1 MTVKYGEMENLV
13 NSVISIDQYKPKIG
27 EASETVVVAFEV
39 FNEKG
44 ANDLS
49 NLIETDVTES
59 LDVDTSQ
66 GPNNNGN
73 YLVFVEFT
81 RDENLHKNIM
91 EIMKCVSNATQIT
104 EWQYEYYKGDTKQ
117 DLNEDNLSNTVLDN
131 QQQYVLKYAQQME
144 TVNEENESLDHAVLK
159 SIDIIRRYLDDVEVD
174 GYENL
179 RSDLDDIEEKIH
191 DDIEI
196 MSNENKDLNRVKHLA
211 GL

>member
-91 EIMKCVSNATQIT
+91 EIMNCVSNVTQIT

-131 QQQYVLKYAQQME
+131 QQQYVLKYAQQNE

-179 RSDLDDIEEKIH
+179 RSDLNDIEEKIH

-196 MSNENKDLNRVKHLA
+196 MANENKDLNRVKHLA

>member
-39 FNEKG
+39 FNERG

-49 NLIETDVTES
+49 NLIETDVTDS

-91 EIMKCVSNATQIT
+91 EIMKCVSNVTQIT
-104 EWQYEYYKGDTKQ
+104 EWQYEYYKGDTQQ

-131 QQQYVLKYAQQME
+131 QQQYVLKYAQQ
-144 TVNEENESLDHAVLK
+144 NENE
-159 SIDIIRRYLDDVEVD
+159 
-174 GYENL
+174 
-179 RSDLDDIEEKIH
+179 
-191 DDIEI
+191 
-196 MSNENKDLNRVKHLA
+196 DLNRVKHLA